1 MLGTAT
7 RDIVTL
13 TRRIS
18 YDANVTARAM
28 QDTNQELARGL
39 LQAEQAQIS
48 LESIRDSSRSV
59 QALIADMAERAV
71 RQSSVVNRLNRNMG
85 VINKITKD
93 TSLGVQRTA
102 TGLDELQEMA
112 NELKRG
118 VADFRLPPK
127 RIKRALSDKVKVDTA
142 HHG

>member
-1 MLGTAT
+1 M
-7 RDIVTL
+7 
-13 TRRIS
+13 
-18 YDANVTARAM
+18 
-28 QDTNQELARGL
+28 
-39 LQAEQAQIS
+39 
-48 LESIRDSSRSV
+48 